1 MVAVQG
7 LAVTR
12 HGTSNNTTTPTLVL
26 MHFLGGSQREWDE
39 VLPLLGPD
47 QLSVTLDMP
56 GFGGSADISG
66 YTVAEMADSVEATIR
81 ELNLKHYILVG
92 HSMSGKVA
100 AVVARRAQDREDRN
114 LTGLVL
120 IAPSPPSPEPM
131 TEEKREGMIASL
143 GHRHEGDFARACKY
157 ITRNEERDISR
168 DVEHRAAHE
177 VLRMNRNAWVAWLT
191 GGSKEDWTERVGL
204 LTMPALVIAG
214 ENDASLGPD
223 SQRKF
228 TLPHLANGRIEVVE
242 GCSHLVPMERP
253 SQLAT
258 LLSNFVRS
266 LIR

>member
-12 HGTSNNTTTPTLVL
+12 HATSNNTTTPTLVL

-81 ELNLKHYILVG
+81 ELNLKQYILVG

-100 AVVARRAQDREDRN
+100 AVVARRAQDREDQD
-114 LTGLVL
+114 LAGLVL

-143 GHRHEGDFARACKY
+143 GHQHEGDFARACKY
-157 ITRNEERDISR
+157 ITRNEERDISKE
-168 DVEHRAAHE
+168 VEHRAAHE

-204 LTMPALVIAG
+204 LTMPALVVAG